1 MENWLSEMER
11 SSAVS
16 FASVVE
22 LLQLRG
28 LSPDCGGLDDGGS
41 SAVAYFGVFEWKA
54 SRVCSRRGMLAWT
67 GPGHRRDHPSHPSGR
82 DNCRCFVIQFIS
94 SPETQ

>member
-28 LSPDCGGLDDGGS
+28 LSPDCGGVDDGTVLLWLILASLSGKRPGS
-41 SAVAYFGVFEWKA
+41 V
-54 SRVCSRRGMLAWT
+54 SRRGMLAWT
-67 GPGHRRDHPSHPSGR
+67 GPGHLGEIAVD
-82 DNCRCFVIQFIS
+82 CFVIQFIS